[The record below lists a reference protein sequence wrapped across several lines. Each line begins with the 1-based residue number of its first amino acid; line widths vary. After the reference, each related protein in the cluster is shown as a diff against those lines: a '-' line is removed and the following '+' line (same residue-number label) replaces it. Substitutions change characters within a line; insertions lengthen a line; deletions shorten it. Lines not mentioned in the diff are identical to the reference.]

1 MDILTIIIAVC
12 SCLNLI
18 LLAVLCIFTVGK
30 DRTKQINSK
39 LSELKTTVESESRE
53 NAKNNAVI
61 ISTLKNSDDQIKE
74 TAAVFS
80 GLKADVLQKMNDI
93 NVANSESTIKLMKE
107 NSEHFAKLNETLT
120 VSLDKLRAENK
131 ESLDKINGTV
141 NEKLQDTLDK
151 KINES
156 FRTVNE
162 QLIGISKGLGEMQ
175 SVASNVS
182 DLKKVLSNVK
192 TRGNFGEVQL
202 ESVLQDILAP
212 DQYVKQADI
221 LHNGTQVDFAIR
233 FPGTDNVP
241 VYLPIDSKFP
251 GDSYEALVDALSSGS
266 REDIERCRKNLQN
279 VIKAEAKSIRDKYIS
294 PPATMDLAIM
304 FLSSEGLY
312 SEIVSTPG
320 LVAELQ
326 TMRINV
332 AGPSTMS
339 AMLNSFRIGFQ
350 ALRMQQKSVEIQ
362 RILEAAKKE
371 FGRFGTELDGMRKN
385 LKLTESKLDS
395 LIGTRTNAIN
405 RALRGITELSDD
417 DLAGKLIDSVAKNS
431 DDDV

>member
-18 LLAVLCIFTVGK
+18 LLCIVLAGRNK
-30 DRTKQINSK
+30 TKNVNDK
-39 LSELKTTVESESRE
+39 LLELKKTIDTESRE
-53 NAKNNAVI
+53 HDKSIAVI
-61 ISTLKNSDDQIKE
+61 QTTLQHNEALIKSIE
-74 TAAVFS
+74 SSFS
-80 GLKADVLQKMNDI
+80 ELKADVLQKMNDI
-93 NVANSESTIKLMKE
+93 NVSNADSITKLMKE
-107 NSEHFAKLNETLT
+107 NSEHFDKLNGTLI
-120 VSLDKLRAENK
+120 SSIDKLRTENK

-162 QLIGISKGLGEMQ
+162 QLISISKGLGEMQ
-175 SVASNVS
+175 SVASNVT

-202 ESVLQDILAP
+202 EAILQDILTP

-221 LHNGTQVDFAIR
+221 IGNGTLVDFAIR
-233 FPGTDNVP
+233 FPGTDNTP

-251 GDSYEALVDALSSGS
+251 GDSYEALVDAINTGN
-266 REDIERCRKNLQN
+266 RDEIERCRKNLQN
-279 VIKAEAKSIRDKYIS
+279 VIKAEAKSIHDKYIS
-294 PPATMDLAIM
+294 PPVTMDFAIM

-312 SEIVSTPG
+312 SEIVSTAG

-326 TMRINV
+326 TMHINI

-339 AMLNSFRIGFQ
+339 AMLNSFRIGF
-350 ALRMQQKSVEIQ
+350 
-362 RILEAAKKE
+362 
-371 FGRFGTELDGMRKN
+371 
-385 LKLTESKLDS
+385 
-395 LIGTRTNAIN
+395 
-405 RALRGITELSDD
+405 
-417 DLAGKLIDSVAKNS
+417 
-431 DDDV
+431 

>member
-18 LLAVLCIFTVGK
+18 LLCIVLAGRNK
-30 DRTKQINSK
+30 SK
-39 LSELKTTVESESRE
+39 SMNDKLLELKKTIDTESRE
-53 NAKNNAVI
+53 RDKNIAVI
-61 ISTLKNSDDQIKE
+61 QTMLQHSEALIKSIE
-74 TAAVFS
+74 AGFS
-80 GLKADVLQKMNDI
+80 ELKADVLQKINDI
-93 NVANSESTIKLMKE
+93 NVSNGDSITKLIKE
-107 NSEHFAKLNETLT
+107 NTEHFDKLNGTLI
-120 VSLDKLRAENK
+120 SSIDKLRAENK

-141 NEKLQDTLDK
+141 NEKLQDALDK

-162 QLIGISKGLGEMQ
+162 QLISISKGLGEMQ
-175 SVASNVS
+175 SVASNVT

-202 ESVLQDILAP
+202 EAILQDILAP
-212 DQYVKQADI
+212 EQYVKQADI
-221 LHNGTQVDFAIR
+221 IGSGTLVDFAIK
-233 FPGTDNVP
+233 FPGTDNSP

-251 GDSYEALVDALSSGS
+251 GDSYEALVDAINTGN
-266 REDIERCRKNLQN
+266 RDEIERCRKSLQN
-279 VIKAEAKSIRDKYIS
+279 VIKAEAKSIHDKYIS
-294 PPATMDLAIM
+294 PPITMDFAMM

-312 SEIVSTPG
+312 SEIVSTTG

-326 TMRINV
+326 TMHINI

-350 ALRMQQKSVEIQ
+350 ALRMQQKSAEIQ
-362 RILEAAKKE
+362 RVLEAAKKE
-371 FGRFGTELDGMRKN
+371 FGRFESELEGMRRN
-385 LKLTESKLDS
+385 LKQTENRLDS

-405 RALRGITELSDD
+405 RALRGITELPDD
-417 DLAGKLIDSVAKNS
+417 DFAGKLIDSVAKNT
-431 DDDV
+431 DEQ

>member
-18 LLAVLCIFTVGK
+18 LLCIVLAGRNK
-30 DRTKQINSK
+30 TKSMNDK
-39 LSELKTTVESESRE
+39 LLELKKTIDIESRE
-53 NAKNNAVI
+53 REKNIAVI
-61 ISTLKNSDDQIKE
+61 QTMLQHNEALIKSIE
-74 TAAVFS
+74 VGFS
-80 GLKADVLQKMNDI
+80 ELKADVLQKMNDI
-93 NVANSESTIKLMKE
+93 NVSNGDSITKLIKE
-107 NSEHFAKLNETLT
+107 NTEHFDKLNGTLI
-120 VSLDKLRAENK
+120 SSIDKLRAENK

-141 NEKLQDTLDK
+141 NEKLQDALDK

-162 QLIGISKGLGEMQ
+162 QLISISKGLGEMQ
-175 SVASNVS
+175 SVASNVT

-202 ESVLQDILAP
+202 EAILQDILTP

-221 LHNGTQVDFAIR
+221 IGNGTLVDFAIK
-233 FPGTDNVP
+233 FPGTDNAP

-251 GDSYEALVDALSSGS
+251 GDSYEALVDAINTGN
-266 REDIERCRKNLQN
+266 RDEIDRCRKSLQN
-279 VIKAEAKSIRDKYIS
+279 VIKAEAKSIHDKYIS
-294 PPATMDLAIM
+294 PPITMDFAMM

-312 SEIVSTPG
+312 SEIVSTTG

-326 TMRINV
+326 TMHINI

-350 ALRMQQKSVEIQ
+350 ALRMQQKSAEIQ
-362 RILEAAKKE
+362 RVLEAAKKE
-371 FGRFGTELDGMRKN
+371 FGRFESELEGMRRN
-385 LKLTESKLDS
+385 LKQTENRLDS

-405 RALRGITELSDD
+405 RALRGITELTDD
-417 DLAGKLIDSVAKNS
+417 DLAGKLIDSVAKNT
-431 DDDV
+431 DEQ

>member
-1 MDILTIIIAVC
+1 MDVLTIIIAVC

-18 LLAVLCIFTVGK
+18 LLCIVIASKSKT
-30 DRTKQINSK
+30 NSMNDK
-39 LSELKTTVESESRE
+39 LLELKKIIDTESRE
-53 NAKNNAVI
+53 HDKSIAVI
-61 ISTLKNSDDQIKE
+61 QTTLQHNEALIKSVE
-74 TAAVFS
+74 TGFS
-80 GLKADVLQKMNDI
+80 ELKADVLQKMNDI
-93 NVANSESTIKLMKE
+93 NVSNSDSITKLMKE
-107 NSEHFAKLNETLT
+107 NTEHFDKLNGTLI
-120 VSLDKLRAENK
+120 SSIDKLRAENK

-141 NEKLQDTLDK
+141 NEKLQDALDK

-162 QLIGISKGLGEMQ
+162 QLISISKGLGEMQ
-175 SVASNVS
+175 SVASNVT

-202 ESVLQDILAP
+202 EAILQDILAP
-212 DQYVKQADI
+212 DQYIKQADI
-221 LHNGTQVDFAIR
+221 IGNGTLVDFAIK

-251 GDSYEALVDALSSGS
+251 GDSYEALVDAINNGN
-266 REDIERCRKNLQN
+266 RDEIERCRKNLQN
-279 VIKAEAKSIRDKYIS
+279 VIKAEAKSIHDKYIA
-294 PPATMDLAIM
+294 PPITMDFAIM

-312 SEIVSTPG
+312 SEIVSTTG

-326 TMRINV
+326 TMHINI

-350 ALRMQQKSVEIQ
+350 ALRMQQKSAEIQ
-362 RILEAAKKE
+362 RVLEAAKKE
-371 FGRFGTELDGMRKN
+371 FGRFESELEGMRRN
-385 LKLTESKLDS
+385 LKQTENRLDS

-405 RALRGITELSDD
+405 RALRGITELTDD
-417 DLAGKLIDSVAKNS
+417 DLAGKLIDSVAKNT
-431 DDDV
+431 DEQ

>member
-18 LLAVLCIFTVGK
+18 LLCIVLAGRNKTKNVNDKLLELKKTIDTESREHDKSIAVIQTTLQHNEALIKSIESSF
-30 DRTKQINSK
+30 
-39 LSELKTTVESESRE
+39 SELKT
-53 NAKNNAVI
+53 
-61 ISTLKNSDDQIKE
+61 
-74 TAAVFS
+74 
-80 GLKADVLQKMNDI
+80 DVLQKMNDI
-93 NVANSESTIKLMKE
+93 NVSNADSITKLMKE
-107 NSEHFAKLNETLT
+107 NNEHFDKLNGTLI
-120 VSLDKLRAENK
+120 SSIDKLRAENK

-162 QLIGISKGLGEMQ
+162 QLINISKGLGEMQ
-175 SVASNVS
+175 NVASNVT

-202 ESVLQDILAP
+202 EAILQDILTP

-221 LHNGTQVDFAIR
+221 IGNGTLVDFAIK
-233 FPGTDNVP
+233 FPGTDNAP

-251 GDSYEALVDALSSGS
+251 GDSYEALVDAINTGN
-266 REDIERCRKNLQN
+266 RDEIERCRKSLQN
-279 VIKAEAKSIRDKYIS
+279 VIKAEAKSIHDKYIS
-294 PPATMDLAIM
+294 PPTTMDFAIM

-312 SEIVSTPG
+312 SEIVSTAG

-326 TMRINV
+326 TMHINI

-350 ALRMQQKSVEIQ
+350 ALRMQQKSAEIQ
-362 RILEAAKKE
+362 RVLEAAKKE
-371 FGRFGTELDGMRKN
+371 FGRFESELEGMRRN
-385 LKLTESKLDS
+385 LKQTENRLDS

-405 RALRGITELSDD
+405 RALRGITELTDD
-417 DLAGKLIDSVAKNS
+417 DLAGKLIDSVAKS
-431 DDDV
+431 TDDTQE